1 MFENLRH
8 ELMRK
13 NISMV
18 AFAKILG
25 CSEKSVQNKLN
36 GVTEFTLSEVR
47 TILELFPQFKLGYIF
62 AEQNKPA

>member
-1 MFENLRH
+1 MFENLRR
-8 ELMRK
+8 ELKNK

-25 CSEKSVQNKLN
+25 CTEKSVQNKLN

-47 TILELFPQFKLGYIF
+47 TILEMFPQFRLGYIF
-62 AEQNKPA
+62 DEQDKPA